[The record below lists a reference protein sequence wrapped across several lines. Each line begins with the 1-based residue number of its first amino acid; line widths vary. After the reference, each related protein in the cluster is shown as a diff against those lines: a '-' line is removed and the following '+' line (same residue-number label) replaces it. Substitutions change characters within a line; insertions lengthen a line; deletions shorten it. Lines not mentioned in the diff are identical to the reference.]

1 MLNRLLQTPTQK
13 RGAYVDSQ
21 GRVSRTWVDTYA
33 GVTVDTATTLSV
45 PAIWRAVTMIAD
57 DVGSLPIHAYRGIT
71 RLQPTPRILR
81 QPNPLETP
89 METFSA
95 MAAALLLHGNY
106 IALKGPANSTG
117 YPDFIIPVNP
127 EKASVFMAREEVTIN
142 GIPSERSVKKFR
154 IDDKIYDAD
163 EVFHIKGFSL
173 PGEIAGVGIIAAQH
187 QGIGAAIAVMEYAAR
202 YFDGGAMPS
211 YLIKSEN
218 PDLTEDEAQLL
229 KQKWV
234 EHYGGRSRIPA
245 VMNSSTDIEVL
256 TANANDAQ
264 LVEARNQSILD
275 AANMVGVPGNAVGAP
290 NTSRTYTNTELQALE
305 YIKTSLRPIVTRIE
319 QSMSLLLPNGQEARM
334 SYDALLR
341 PDTLTRYQAHKIALE
356 AGFLTVNEVRQLE
369 HRDPL
374 GEDEPADD
382 LTSDIEDG
390 DDFDDNDLD
399 QDTPAFDMED
409 INA

>member
-1 MLNRLLQTPTQK
+1 MLNRLLQPAAQK
-13 RGAYVDSQ
+13 RSAYVDSQ
-21 GRVSRTWVDTYA
+21 GRISRTWVDTYA

-127 EKASVFMAREEVTIN
+127 EKVSIFVRD
-142 GIPSERSVKKFR
+142 GERGYR
-154 IDDKIYDAD
+154 IDDVVYDARD
-163 EVFHIKGFSL
+163 VFHIKGFAL
-173 PGEIAGVGIIAAQH
+173 PGEVAGVGIIAAQR

-218 PDLTEDEAQLL
+218 PDLTEEEAQLL

-275 AANMVGVPGNAVGAP
+275 SANMVGVPGNAVGAP

-319 QSMSLLLPNGQEARM
+319 QSMSTLLPNGQEARM

-356 AGFLTVNEVRQLE
+356 AGFLTVDEVRQLE

-374 GEDEPADD
+374 GDDSPDADD
-382 LTSDIEDG
+382 LTADIEDG
-390 DDFDDNDLD
+390 DDFDDDDLD

-409 INA
+409 MNA

>member
-1 MLNRLLQTPTQK
+1 VLNRLLQTPSQK

-21 GRVSRTWVDTYA
+21 GRISRTWVDTYA

-45 PAIWRAVTMIAD
+45 PAIWRAVTMVAD
-57 DVGSLPIHAYRGIT
+57 DVGSLPIHAYRGIR
-71 RLQPTPRILR
+71 RLEPTPRVLR

-89 METFSA
+89 METYSA

-117 YPDFIIPVNP
+117 YPDFLIPVNP
-127 EKASVFMAREEVTIN
+127 EKVSISVRDGERIYRIEE
-142 GIPSERSVKKFR
+142 RL
-154 IDDKIYDAD
+154 YDPA
-163 EVFHIKGFSL
+163 EVFHIKGFAL
-173 PGEIAGVGIIAAQH
+173 PGEVAGVGIIAAQR

-211 YLIKSEN
+211 YLIKSDN

-229 KQKWV
+229 KQKWM
-234 EHYGGRSRIPA
+234 EHYSGRSRIPA
-245 VMNSSTDIEVL
+245 VMNASTDIKEL

-275 AANMVGVPGNAVGAP
+275 SANMVGVPGNAVGAP

-305 YIKTSLRPIVTRIE
+305 YIKTSLRPLVTRIE
-319 QSMSLLLPNGQEARM
+319 QAMSTLLPNGQEAKM

-356 AGFLTVNEVRQLE
+356 SGFLTVDEVRQLE
-369 HRDPL
+369 NREAL
-374 GEDEPADD
+374 GEDEPVDMEEPPEA
-382 LTSDIEDG
+382 
-390 DDFDDNDLD
+390 DLD
-399 QDTPAFDMED
+399 ESYMDDSPELDMED

>member
-1 MLNRLLQTPTQK
+1 MLNRLLQPKTDK

-21 GRVSRTWVDTYA
+21 GRISRTWVDTYA
-33 GVTVDTATTLSV
+33 GVTVDTATALSV

-71 RLQPTPRILR
+71 RLTPTPRILER
-81 QPNPLETP
+81 PNPLETP
-89 METFSA
+89 METYSA

-106 IALKGPANSTG
+106 IALKGPNGPNG
-117 YPDFIIPVNP
+117 YPDFLIPVNP
-127 EKASVFMAREEVTIN
+127 EKVNIIVRD
-142 GIPSERSVKKFR
+142 GVKTFR
-154 IDDKIYDAD
+154 IEERLYSTE

-173 PGEIAGVGIIAAQH
+173 PGEVAGVGIIAAQH

-211 YLIKSEN
+211 YVIKSDN
-218 PDLTEDEAQLL
+218 PDLTEDEAALL
-229 KQKWV
+229 KQKWM

-245 VMNSSTDIEVL
+245 VMNASTAVEEL

-275 AANMVGVPGNAVGAP
+275 ASNIVGVPGNMVGAP

-319 QSMSLLLPNGQEARM
+319 QAMTDLIPRGQIARF

-356 AGFLTVNEVRQLE
+356 SGFLTIDEVRQLE
-369 HRDPL
+369 NRDPL
-374 GEDEPADD
+374 DDDEPDTVEADE
-382 LTSDIEDG
+382 IEDDI
-390 DDFDDNDLD
+390 DDDDQMPGEATAQASPD
-399 QDTPAFDMED
+399 FDMED

>member
-1 MLNRLLQTPTQK
+1 MLNRLLQPNREK
-13 RGAYVDSQ
+13 RSAYVDSQ
-21 GRVSRTWVDTYA
+21 GRISRTWIDTYA

-45 PAIWRAVTMIAD
+45 PAIWRAVTMISD

-127 EKASVFMAREEVTIN
+127 EKVSIFVRD
-142 GIPSERSVKKFR
+142 GERGYR
-154 IDDKIYDAD
+154 IDDVLYDPRD
-163 EVFHIKGFSL
+163 VFHIKGFSL
-173 PGEIAGVGIIAAQH
+173 PGEVAGVGIIAAQR

-229 KQKWV
+229 KQKWI

-275 AANMVGVPGNAVGAP
+275 AANIVGVPGNAVGAP

-319 QSMSLLLPNGQEARM
+319 QAMSTLLPNGQEARM

-341 PDTLTRYQAHKIALE
+341 TDTLTRYQAHKIALE
-356 AGFLTVNEVRQLE
+356 SGFLTIDEVRQLE
-369 HRDPL
+369 NREPL
-374 GEDEPADD
+374 GEDEPAGMEEPEELDDD
-382 LTSDIEDG
+382 LSYQEDG
-390 DDFDDNDLD
+390 LD

-409 INA
+409 MNA